1 MKNRWTSRRDADHG
15 ILVDSNNRIRSVRVG
30 SWSQNV
36 KTAIARA
43 PIQGKLLGLCTL
55 AGIIAGTILAWLN
68 R

>member
-1 MKNRWTSRRDADHG
+1 MKNRWSSPRNTDHG

-36 KTAIARA
+36 RAALARA
-43 PIQGKLLGLCTL
+43 PINWRLLGLCTA
-55 AGIIAGTILAWLN
+55 AGIIAGAILAWLN